1 MKSIFSHNVIF
12 CPHCGVQAIRRL
24 IDTKY
29 AIKRNNSR
37 GPEFVCDLCGFSF
50 RITKS
55 SLVMIA
61 DALFK
66 DSRTCRTNRDECL
79 EKNLSPEVIQA
90 FKDIGERFPPI
101 R

>member
-1 MKSIFSHNVIF
+1 MKSIFSHNIIF

-29 AIKRNNSR
+29 AVKRNNAR
-37 GPEFVCDLCGFSF
+37 GPEYVCDLCGFSF

-61 DALFK
+61 DELFK
-66 DSRTCRTNRDECL
+66 ESRQCRTSKDECL
-79 EKNLSPEVIQA
+79 ERVLAPDVVQA
-90 FKDIGERFPPI
+90 FKDMGERMPPI